1 MRLMA
6 ERGHP
11 AGRVDR
17 ARRALEVETIR
28 QGPPGS
34 RQTFY
39 WQLPTSCPTCS
50 RPFGPDETPASAPWG
65 IGPLS
70 AATTG
75 TSSLPPSSRNH
86 PSQLRSSCH
95 HHRASST
102 PMRHLSVTQTASHHI
117 A

>member
-1 MRLMA
+1 VAGSLTGPEQARQDLAAILSGDRVEMGEAMRLMA

-28 QGPPGS
+28 GPPGS

-65 IGPLS
+65 GDRATIGDYWHEQS
-70 AATTG
+70 
-75 TSSLPPSSRNH
+75 PPSSRNH
-86 PSQLRSSCH
+86 PS
-95 HHRASST
+95 
-102 PMRHLSVTQTASHHI
+102 
-117 A
+117 